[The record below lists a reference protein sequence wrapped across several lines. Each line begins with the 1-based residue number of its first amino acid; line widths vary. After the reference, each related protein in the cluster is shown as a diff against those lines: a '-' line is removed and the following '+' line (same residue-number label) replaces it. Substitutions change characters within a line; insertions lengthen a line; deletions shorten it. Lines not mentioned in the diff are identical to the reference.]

1 MKKFLASVLSV
12 LMLVS
17 CMSFVVNAQDAEQ
30 VTITFNAYNGDL
42 DISASKIT
50 ANRQVTTADVAVGA
64 AIPFPAD
71 PTYVRHTF
79 KGWSLTENGEVVDT
93 ATQVAAAGGATYY
106 AVWEQTTI
114 SEDPIFVQN
123 VSDNKNNHMHG
134 EGCGINEILYDAIA
148 DVVYRR
154 YYGSK
159 DADFYAYLNMYGL
172 GKDSLYTSQ
181 NNLYF
186 TSYYRSNFQG
196 GQPYVSF
203 YNTSSKKG
211 VLKGYG
217 SAKLAD
223 KAAGDEVWTD
233 QLITMSGTA
242 DLGRC
247 THIAYRVVGDAP
259 MKKNDGKWFDVAGA
273 YVFESTAAAEAFE
286 PDFSLKG
293 AEVYF
298 DACITEDDDT
308 DVYAEYPANLEND
321 GNALVGW
328 TLDPTADEV
337 VFTDLTAIA
346 KPEADVT
353 YYAVWSEERTFNFY
367 KNDGTDA
374 VETLVFGKGAALTA
388 PEFKVDGK
396 LFLGWAETADG
407 EIVELPATAEEN
419 KDYYAIWKSTWL
431 TSVTVN
437 GNDHNSIDKKGKWY
451 GIENLEKADRLDFVM
466 PYGFPTDVIPTVAAT
481 ANAGEAVYT
490 APATFDGVGSIVVG
504 DVTFP
509 VTFTV
514 ADRDSVENLAGVP
527 TSAVDIGD
535 GKRGS
540 YAIKD
545 NTDKGIPATKYIPI
559 YSEESEYYVADKY
572 IPTAGTSPELWGV
585 LPGHNGESYD
595 QYRMLIYYDTGADG
609 APDVDDAV
617 VQFGYS
623 GYHTRGTLSSQ
634 YITAANGYKYD
645 RWEYIYFNI
654 PDDKYGY
661 TMQNAVSPI
670 GKDGNLL
677 HDDTY
682 YIAEIAAL
690 VDADE
695 KFLQYTPVGLSST
708 NETSAKNDGKITGV
722 ASDMEISVDGGE
734 FVAVTTFEGYNAET
748 GVIAGLS
755 PATYALRY
763 AGNDQYAASEAVE
776 LTITPDSVE
785 IYFEDGDN
793 STAPVEK
800 IFAYQEAVTPAE
812 APSKVGF
819 TFAGWALGD
828 ATEAYDFT
836 DVTAT
841 ADLDGVTF
849 NALWEKVTEFYVNGS
864 ATTNGNGLTAET
876 PFVNIADAWNAIGE
890 YDGTIYITGVT
901 KLQGTIEGK
910 GGNITITSAD
920 ENAYITVNG
929 PSFKRGNGGSIK
941 FENIEMR
948 LAAEWS
954 FLNFAGLNYE
964 FGEGVKVPVGE
975 VDGTKYYTLKV
986 RSGGEEYHNI
996 TVDGAKVIPVAEKV
1010 VIRSGAFGT
1019 VFLGGKGAAQIEDIY
1034 AEYYGG
1040 TGGIAVGND
1049 SSGSN
1054 KGVLGNA
1061 RILLEATAGGVSVGN
1076 NSTGMT
1082 GAFEFIANNGATT
1095 VPTFSVEPQGGKWL
1109 VHSAE
1114 GGRVDFTETTG
1125 TFAVTTDKTYAV
1137 ITDAEGN
1144 ATKIRMADGVSG
1156 DAELYAET
1164 KTLSVQLAAGTYN
1177 VTYTDEGVSVKGK
1190 FMEPSMEQHFEL
1202 NADNDYTAQAS
1213 EDVINRLKDAAVA
1226 GYKFSGEFA
1235 SRDGKYT
1242 TVNGAITVTEY
1253 TDEYIELFPVFVED
1267 DSVAYYH
1274 ATGVYNDVAGT
1285 YDVTV
1290 SIANGKFVAGTVGL
1304 TNLNAEALELTGVT
1318 MSDDAANNL
1327 GSAPAIVSEAP
1338 DGTTVVV
1345 WNAAEGSIDATNG
1358 DVALMTFNFKVLD
1371 ATAFETGKPV
1381 VEFYTPQTSYE
1392 DYYEDGYYQASP
1404 VNAEG
1409 EDEFA
1414 VNFVDVYLGKIE
1426 FEKAATDPATITVK
1440 VTMPDKTGA
1449 TVDDI
1454 AYLAYFKNY
1463 SDVKFIALEE
1473 AGNTE
1478 KTITVTL
1485 TDIFYVGETYTFTV
1499 VKNGY
1504 TGSEMKEITI
1514 EDGMVLETTI
1524 LGGDIKESFTG
1535 EDANAVDI
1543 SDFGDGDVTLAD
1555 FVRVVRAFD
1564 ENASEEFKAVVDI
1577 NEDGAINVTDIGIV
1591 KANYGKS
1598 FEDVELAV
1606 STNG

>member
-17 CMSFVVNAQDAEQ
+17 CMSFVVNAQDAAET
-30 VTITFNAYNGDL
+30 VTITFNTRN
-42 DISASKIT
+42 
-50 ANRQVTTADVAVGA
+50 GA
-64 AIPFPAD
+64 AATSTTFTVGTDTNVTFPAD
-71 PTYVRHTF
+71 PTFKWRTF
-79 KGWSLTENGEVVDT
+79 KGWSTEKDGAVLEGDVALPTTDT
-93 ATQVAAAGGATYY
+93 TYY
-106 AVWEQTTI
+106 AIYEHSADWPEPLHVMKVEKNFGQMNVGGGDRGDKKDSVYYW
-114 SEDPIFVQN
+114 DA
-123 VSDNKNNHMHG
+123 VSDVVFANFYPGTPGQAPSCNMYSGLGFTTDAPNLYIVSYFRTDILGGNQFVGMYGNTNKDGTGKAVTANPT
-134 EGCGINEILYDAIA
+134 DSVAIA
-148 DVVYRR
+148 AESGKWYKHVMTIPGTSEVAAINHVDFSIVGGKSGYSSSNYVHVA
-154 YYGSK
+154 GVAFVE
-159 DADFYAYLNMYGL
+159 DADDAANFDVSTFG
-172 GKDSLYTSQ
+172 YT
-181 NNLYF
+181 
-186 TSYYRSNFQG
+186 
-196 GQPYVSF
+196 
-203 YNTSSKKG
+203 
-211 VLKGYG
+211 
-217 SAKLAD
+217 
-223 KAAGDEVWTD
+223 
-233 QLITMSGTA
+233 
-242 DLGRC
+242 
-247 THIAYRVVGDAP
+247 GDAVV
-259 MKKNDGKWFDVAGA
+259 K
-273 YVFESTAAAEAFE
+273 
-286 PDFSLKG
+286 
-293 AEVYF
+293 F
-298 DACITEDDDT
+298 DAHLTEDDDT
-308 DVYAEYPANLEND
+308 DVFDEYPANLEND

-328 TLDPTADEV
+328 TLDPTAEV
-337 VFTDLTAIA
+337 IEYVDLT
-346 KPEADVT
+346 KLPYPEADTT
-353 YYAVWSEERTFNFY
+353 YHAVWNAERTFNFY

-374 VETLVFGKGAALTA
+374 VETLVLGKGAALTA
-388 PEFKVDGK
+388 PEFTVDGK

-407 EIVELPATAEEN
+407 EIVELPATAEES
-419 KDYYAIWKSTWL
+419 KDYYAIWRSTWL
-431 TSVTVN
+431 TSLTVN
-437 GNDHNSIDKKGKWY
+437 GNDHTSVNKMGTWY
-451 GIENLEKADRLDFVM
+451 GIEDLEKADRLDFVM
-466 PYGFPTDVIPTVAAT
+466 PYGYPTSVIPTIVAT

-490 APATFDGVGSIVVG
+490 APATFDGEGSITVG
-504 DVTFP
+504 NVTFP

-514 ADRDSVENLAGVP
+514 ADRDSVENISGVP
-527 TSAVDIGD
+527 TSAVDIGG
-535 GKRGS
+535 GKRGA
-540 YAIKD
+540 YAIKG
-545 NTDKGIPATKYIPI
+545 NTDKGISATKYIPI

-572 IPTAGTSPELWGV
+572 IPTAGTNPELWAV
-585 LPGHNGESYD
+585 LPIHNGESYD
-595 QYRMLIYYDTGADG
+595 QYRMLVYYDTGADG
-609 APDVDDAV
+609 APDAANLAV
-617 VQFGYS
+617 TFGFA
-623 GYHTRGTLSSQ
+623 GAHTRGSLKGKSFN
-634 YITAANGYKYD
+634 AANTYKYD

-654 PDDKYGY
+654 PDEEYGY
-661 TMQNAVSPI
+661 TQQTNVQPFG
-670 GKDGNLL
+670 GKPGSSF
-677 HDDTY
+677 HDDVY
-682 YIAEIAAL
+682 YIAEIAGL

-695 KFLQYTPVGLSST
+695 KFLQYTPMGLSST

-734 FVAVTTFEGYNAET
+734 FAAVTTLEGYNAET

-755 PATYALRY
+755 PATYTVRY
-763 AGNDQYAASEAVE
+763 AGDDNYAPSEAVE
-776 LTITPDSVE
+776 LVITPDSVE
-785 IYFEDGDN
+785 IYFEDGDD

-812 APSKVGF
+812 APSKAGF

-864 ATTNGNGLTAET
+864 ATTNGDGLTAET

-901 KLQGTIEGK
+901 NLQGTIKGHGGDITVTAANDDAYLTWNGATFQRGEGGTIIFEDITLK
-910 GGNITITSAD
+910 YSGGN
-920 ENAYITVNG
+920 G
-929 PSFKRGNGGSIK
+929 
-941 FENIEMR
+941 
-948 LAAEWS
+948 WS
-954 FLNFAGLNYE
+954 FMNFAGLNYE
-964 FGEGVKVPVGE
+964 FGEGFSNPTGDIEGV
-975 VDGTKYYTLKV
+975 TYHTLKV
-986 RSGGEEYHNI
+986 RSGGEEGVNY
-996 TVDGAKVIPVAEKV
+996 TAGDKKYIPVAEKV

-1049 SSGSN
+1049 SSGEN

-1061 RILLEATAGGVSVGN
+1061 RILLEATAGSVSVGN

-1095 VPTFSVEPQGGKWL
+1095 IPTFSVEPQGGKWL

-1164 KTLSVQLAAGTYN
+1164 KTLAVQLAAGTYN
-1177 VTYTDEGVSVKGK
+1177 VTYTDEGVSVKGA
-1190 FMEPSMEQHFEL
+1190 FMDAAMEQPFEL
-1202 NADNDYTAQAS
+1202 NADNNYTAQAG
-1213 EDVINRLKDAAVA
+1213 EDMINRLEDAAAA

-1338 DGTTVVV
+1338 EGTKVVV

-1358 DVALMTFNFKVLD
+1358 DVALMTFNFNVLD

-1504 TGSEMKEITI
+1504 TGSETKEITI

-1535 EDANAVDI
+1535 QDANAVDL

-1564 ENASEEFKAVVDI
+1564 ENSTEEFKAVVDI

-1606 STNG
+1606 STND